1 MSKSTM
7 IKDLK
12 KRNVANSDADVDNSL
27 NEIIHEVETDNT
39 SANTINDN
47 KLQTEMNDML
57 RDRASVRIP
66 DKNQETQIADLTSKL
81 QEQILQQ
88 QILHEQLAQQRLT
101 SSWNP
106 MNGFFE
112 RMYKSCV
119 IELKFMILVFILYI
133 VFEKFNI
140 ISILKIENLR
150 VFNSSAINQL
160 ILKSLLFTILIVII
174 KRNV

>member
-1 MSKSTM
+1 M

-12 KRNVANSDADVDNSL
+12 KRNIANSDVDVDNSL

-39 SANTINDN
+39 TANTINDN

-57 RDRASVRIP
+57 RDRVTVRIP
-66 DKNQETQIADLTSKL
+66 DNNQETQIADLTSKL
-81 QEQILQQ
+81 QEQLLQQ

-133 VFEKFNI
+133 IFEKFNI

>member
-12 KRNVANSDADVDNSL
+12 KRNIANSDVDVDNSL

-57 RDRASVRIP
+57 RDRVTVRIP
-66 DKNQETQIADLTSKL
+66 DNNQETQIADLTSKL
-81 QEQILQQ
+81 QEQLLQQ

-133 VFEKFNI
+133 IFEKFNI

>member
-12 KRNVANSDADVDNSL
+12 KRNIANSDVDVDNSL

-39 SANTINDN
+39 TANTINDN

-57 RDRASVRIP
+57 RDRVTVRIP
-66 DKNQETQIADLTSKL
+66 DNNQETQIADLTSKL
-81 QEQILQQ
+81 QEQLLQQ

-133 VFEKFNI
+133 IFEKFNI

>member
-1 MSKSTM
+1 M

-12 KRNVANSDADVDNSL
+12 KRNIANSDVDVDNSL

-57 RDRASVRIP
+57 RDRVTVRIP
-66 DKNQETQIADLTSKL
+66 DNNQETQIADLTSKL
-81 QEQILQQ
+81 QEQLLQQ

-133 VFEKFNI
+133 IFEKFNI